1 MTSSHSKIGYLM
13 RARQEYGCTRR
24 GRPSYR
30 WGTAWRVVDVNRVDL
45 FQPWCQTKPEARE
58 AARRCGIT
66 IMGELS

>member
-1 MTSSHSKIGYLM
+1 MSHSKIGYLM
-13 RARQEYGCTRR
+13 RARQEYPGRDR
-24 GRPSYR
+24 QRRPSYR